1 MILAFYKGRKR
12 LVNRLIC
19 LVTRGKYSHVELVLQ
34 ELGNGLY
41 LCLSSS
47 MLDGGVRIKAIDLNS
62 GNWDMVDIAGQVT
75 YEQAMAWFYKHHTAK
90 YDYTGALRYA
100 IKWFKQARGKFYCS
114 EAASDIL
121 RRPTSNHPQGLYD
134 AITKAL

>member
-1 MILAFYKGRKR
+1 MKLAFYKGRKR
-12 LVNRLIC
+12 LVNRTIC
-19 LVTRGKYSHVELVLQ
+19 WITGGEYSHVELVLQ
-34 ELGNGLY
+34 ELGNGVY

-47 MLDGGVRIKAIDLNS
+47 MLDGGVRIKAINLQN
-62 GNWDMVDIAGQVT
+62 GNWDLVDVGDQVT
-75 YEQAMAWFYKHHTAK
+75 YEQAMDWFYRHQAAK

-100 IKWFKQARGKFYCS
+100 IKWFKQASGKFYCS

-134 AITKAL
+134 ALTKAL